1 MRLHGSRNA
10 EVLCQ
15 LWRLRI
21 KLFVAQ
27 DLGVVPYQKAYALQ
41 LEAHARV
48 AAGGTPELLL
58 LEHPR
63 VITHGRKD
71 LLDTNLLF
79 PLETLA
85 RLGIDVVATERGGT
99 ATYHGLGQLVAYP
112 IFRVGRKVRD
122 FLRRLENVQIWVLA
136 QYGLQARPN
145 PGYAGVYV
153 GDDKI
158 GSIGVAIKQ
167 NVAIH
172 GLALNINTNLADF
185 DLIVPC
191 GLQDTQMTSMQKLL
205 GYEIPM
211 LEVKKQLIEAFRLEF
226 TSFRE
231 VETD

>member
-1 MRLHGSRNA
+1 
-10 EVLCQ
+10 
-15 LWRLRI
+15 
-21 KLFVAQ
+21 
-27 DLGVVPYQKAYALQ
+27 
-41 LEAHARV
+41 
-48 AAGGTPELLL
+48 
-58 LEHPR
+58 
-63 VITHGRKD
+63 VI
-71 LLDTNLLF
+71 
-79 PLETLA
+79 
-85 RLGIDVVATERGGT
+85 ATERGGT
-99 ATYHGLGQLVAYP
+99 ATYHGIGQLVAYP

-122 FLRRLENVQIWVLA
+122 FLRRLEDVQIWVLA

-191 GLQDTQMTSMQKLL
+191 GLQDTQMTSLQKLL
-205 GYEIPM
+205 GYEVPM

-231 VETD
+231 VETESIGV

>member
-1 MRLHGSRNA
+1 
-10 EVLCQ
+10 
-15 LWRLRI
+15 
-21 KLFVAQ
+21 LFVVR
-27 DLGVVPYQKAYALQ
+27 DLGVVPYQQGYALQ

-48 AAGGTPELLL
+48 VAGGTPELLL
-58 LEHPR
+58 CEHPR

-71 LLDTNLLF
+71 SPDTNLLF
-79 PLETLA
+79 PVDTLA
-85 RLGIDVVATERGGT
+85 RLGIDVIATERGGT

-112 IFRVGRKVRD
+112 IFTVGRKVRD

-136 QYGLQARPN
+136 QYDVQARPN

-153 GDDKI
+153 GDNKI

-172 GLALNINTNLADF
+172 GLALNVNTNLKDF

-191 GLQDTQMTSMQKLL
+191 GLQDTRMTSLQKVL
-205 GYEIPM
+205 GHEIPM
-211 LEVKKQLIEAFRLEF
+211 FEVKKHLVKAFKLEF

-231 VETD
+231 VEIE

>member
-1 MRLHGSRNA
+1 M
-10 EVLCQ
+10 
-15 LWRLRI
+15 
-21 KLFVAQ
+21 FVVH
-27 DLGVVPYQKAYALQ
+27 DLGVVPYQKAYVLQ

-48 AAGGTPELLL
+48 VAGGTPELLL
-58 LEHPR
+58 LEHSR

-71 LLDTNLLF
+71 LPDTNLLY

-191 GLQDTQMTSMQKLL
+191 GFQDTQMTSLQKLL

-211 LEVKKQLIEAFRLEF
+211 NEVKKHLIEAFRLEF
-226 TSFRE
+226 TDFRE